1 MFLTNL
7 SELAR
12 RQTALARHACAAS
25 KATLVPEAVL
35 QLCFASAAGRIF
47 SMSSSMKSV
56 FQMFLST
63 VMPKLLPALF
73 VSACLATSAH
83 AVTFDM
89 STATGLFAPSFRGS
103 SNTIYLGWDSFDD
116 PNFPGFAS
124 DVVINDN
131 TPDVGTYAGSAALI
145 VGNTTNDHIS
155 SGGNIYSG
163 ETPLNETITAPTD
176 GTPGTGFTTLIVQGI
191 TAFGPF
197 GGPTPIAFSSIN
209 GVSPTVV
216 VGDDAI
222 GSAQFWAKY
231 EIPGNAATYSFTM
244 TSVDT
249 HESIGL
255 LVFDSL
261 WSANGFS
268 SDIAV
273 VPEPASIVLSALGAL
288 GLAVGM
294 RRKGKRG

>member
-1 MFLTNL
+1 M
-7 SELAR
+7 
-12 RQTALARHACAAS
+12 C
-25 KATLVPEAVL
+25 
-35 QLCFASAAGRIF
+35 
-47 SMSSSMKSV
+47 SSMKSV
-56 FQMFLST
+56 FQKFLST
-63 VMPKLLPALF
+63 VVPMLLPALF
-73 VSACLATSAH
+73 VSACLATSAQ
-83 AVTFDM
+83 AAFDI
-89 STATGLFAPSFRGS
+89 STATGLSTPSFRGS
-103 SNTIYLGWDSFDD
+103 SNTTYLGWDTFDD
-116 PNFPGFAS
+116 PNFAGFAN

-145 VGNTTNDHIS
+145 LGNTANDHIS

-163 ETPLNETITAPTD
+163 ETALNETITAPTA

-197 GGPTPIAFSSIN
+197 GGPTPISFSSIK

-222 GSAQFWAKY
+222 GSAQFWVKY

-244 TSVDT
+244 TSVDV

-255 LVFDSL
+255 LVADTA
-261 WSANGFS
+261 WSVSGYS

-273 VPEPASIVLSALGAL
+273 VPEPASIVLSLIGAI
-288 GLAVGM
+288 GLVGYA
-294 RRKGKRG
+294 RKRAS

>member
-1 MFLTNL
+1 MFIYEKWFPKVSQYGDAET
-7 SELAR
+7 
-12 RQTALARHACAAS
+12 AAS
-25 KATLVPEAVL
+25 SVRIRMLGD
-35 QLCFASAAGRIF
+35 QHQAA
-47 SMSSSMKSV
+47 
-56 FQMFLST
+56 
-63 VMPKLLPALF
+63 
-73 VSACLATSAH
+73 
-83 AVTFDM
+83 FDI

-103 SNTIYLGWDSFDD
+103 GNTTYLGWDTFDD
-116 PNFPGFAS
+116 PNFTGFAS

-145 VGNTTNDHIS
+145 LGNTANDHIS

-163 ETPLNETITAPTD
+163 ETTLDETITAPTD

-197 GGPTPIAFSSIN
+197 GGPTPISFSSIN

-222 GSAQFWAKY
+222 GSAQFWVKY

-244 TSVDT
+244 TSVDV

-255 LVFDSL
+255 LVVDTA
-261 WSANGFS
+261 WSADGYS

-273 VPEPASIVLSALGAL
+273 VPEPSTLVMSVLAT
-288 GLAVGM
+288 VGFVAAA
-294 RRKGKRG
+294 RRKVKRDWMLINRGIDTP

>member
-1 MFLTNL
+1 MGRSLKRVVRKLCSMVMFKVLPV
-7 SELAR
+7 S
-12 RQTALARHACAAS
+12 
-25 KATLVPEAVL
+25 LV
-35 QLCFASAAGRIF
+35 CI
-47 SMSSSMKSV
+47 
-56 FQMFLST
+56 
-63 VMPKLLPALF
+63 
-73 VSACLATSAH
+73 CLAANAR
-83 AVTFDM
+83 AVTFDV

-103 SNTIYLGWDSFDD
+103 SNTTYLGWDTFDD
-116 PNFPGFAS
+116 PNFAGFAN

-145 VGNTTNDHIS
+145 VGNTANDHIS
-155 SGGNIYSG
+155 SGGNIYTG
-163 ETPLNETITAPTD
+163 ETTLDETITAPTS
-176 GTPGTGFTTLIVQGI
+176 GAVGTGFTTLIVQGI

-216 VGDDAI
+216 VGDDAV

-255 LVFDSL
+255 LTVDSS

-273 VPEPASIVLSALGAL
+273 APEPSALVLSALGAL
-288 GLAVGM
+288 GLVAGL
-294 RRKGKRG
+294 RQKGKRG